1 MFDSL
6 TNDCFLFDTAR
17 DPLVNA
23 SVFHPQWVH
32 CSIPTIEGGNLDEG
46 PLESTACV
54 LNKTKT
60 ASSVRVAFNGNI
72 QLTNCENCCMRWFI
86 TLNGE
91 ECSDPAPI
99 EAVIFSSNARTANI
113 HRGATI
119 AGEYTS
125 DHTTSH
131 D

>member
-1 MFDSL
+1 
-6 TNDCFLFDTAR
+6 
-17 DPLVNA
+17 
-23 SVFHPQWVH
+23 
-32 CSIPTIEGGNLDEG
+32 
-46 PLESTACV
+46 
-54 LNKTKT
+54 
-60 ASSVRVAFNGNI
+60 
-72 QLTNCENCCMRWFI
+72 MRWFI

-119 AGEYTS
+119 AGELYNAS

-131 D
+131 DWSIVIYAQVFAVPPLEALYLQKLYKCS